1 MFSIKKQG
9 GNFFA
14 GITGKVLD
22 VLAKKGGAMA
32 ADIAAKITD
41 NMRVMQCDMLRVFLF
56 ENHPPDMGYKAGYGS
71 FTINRND
78 LLDLPSIP
86 KGALT
91 FERIKSI
98 VPDNGENRRVFIDL
112 TQTIA
117 GTNLT
122 IAEYQTQNVIFSGE
136 LSAFIASC
144 LSQSGERKQEIQDAV
159 GGMLNQFPDESEDSE

>member
-9 GNFFA
+9 GKLMA

-22 VLAKKGGAMA
+22 ILAKKSVAMA
-32 ADIAAKITD
+32 ADIAAKISD
-41 NMRVMQCDMLRVFLF
+41 NMRAMQCDMLRIFLF
-56 ENHPPDMGYKAGYGS
+56 ENHPPDMGYKSGYGS
-71 FTINRND
+71 FPINRND

-117 GTNLT
+117 GTSLT

-159 GGMLNQFPDESEDSE
+159 TGMAGDLIGESEGSE